1 MMERLRAG
9 ANNLVIKIIL
19 GLIILSFL
27 FAGVG
32 SYLTGGSAPFAAKV
46 GSVEISQQQFEQ
58 SFQNERQQ
66 MQAQAGDMF
75 TALMADPNYLAQFR
89 SSVLERMINQN
100 LLDQYAQKL
109 GLRASDELVKET
121 IRAMPAFS
129 SNGEFNNDQ
138 YLALLNQNGL
148 TPETFAQYVRS
159 DLVRAQ
165 LLDSL
170 QESEFVLEHELKNI
184 YQLEEQSRTIRTLT
198 LPLADF
204 ASKVTLTEQQKE
216 EYYQQNSNQFMRPE
230 QYKIAYVELSGETL
244 ADKIAVSDDEVKEY
258 YQSNQATY
266 TSAPQRKISHIL
278 TQGDDAKEKAQAILQ
293 QLKDGADFATLAQ
306 EKSQDAFSAK
316 RGGELD
322 WFEKGVVDPAV
333 EKSAFAL
340 ENKGDIS
347 DVVQSD
353 FGYHIIKLD
362 DFKLAQVTPFEQV
375 KEEIL
380 AALKMQKAADA
391 FYGQSTLLAEK
402 AFELPDSLDEAA
414 QAVNATVQKT
424 DFIEL
429 SKASGI
435 LASPSVRQALSLKE
449 VRDGLNSELIE
460 IAPEHVAVV
469 RIEAHRPAEVLPF
482 AQVEGKVTMLLQQKL
497 AAEQMQT
504 LAAAMIK
511 ELEQSESQAQQQSG
525 YQFAPA
531 QDVKRYDADPAA
543 FAFTLK
549 APQQGHAYGFT
560 RARNGD
566 VVVIALDKVTP
577 ADVSNVDLKQL
588 LAERV
593 QRMLSSNE
601 IEALLSDLK
610 NEFDVVYSPTL
621 FSSQG

>member
-89 SSVLERMINQN
+89 ANVLERMINQN

-109 GLRASDELVKET
+109 GLRASDEQVKDT

-138 YLALLNQNGL
+138 YLALLSRNGL
-148 TPETFAQYVRS
+148 TPEGFAQYVRS

-165 LLDSL
+165 LLNSL
-170 QESEFVLEHELKNI
+170 QDSEFVLAHELKNI
-184 YQLEEQSRTIRTLT
+184 YQLEEQTRTIRTLT

-216 EYYQQNSNQFMRPE
+216 QYYQQNSNQFMRPE
-230 QYKIAYVELSGETL
+230 QYKIAYVELSGEML
-244 ADKIAVSDDEVKEY
+244 AKNIAVSNDEVKEY
-258 YQSNQATY
+258 YQTNKANY
-266 TSAPQRKISHIL
+266 TSTPQRKIRHIL
-278 TQGDDAKEKAQAILQ
+278 IQGADGKAQAQAILQ
-293 QLKDGADFATLAQ
+293 QLKEGADFATLAQ
-306 EKSQDAFSAK
+306 EKSQDTFSAK

-333 EKSAFAL
+333 EQSAFAL
-340 ENKGDIS
+340 ENKGDLS
-347 DVVQSD
+347 DVVQSE

-362 DFKLAQVTPFEQV
+362 DFKLAEVAPFEQV
-375 KEEIL
+375 KDEIL

-402 AFELPDSLDEAA
+402 SFELPDSLDEAA

-429 SKASGI
+429 SKATGI
-435 LASPSVRQALSLKE
+435 LANPSVRQALELKE
-449 VRDGLNSELIE
+449 VRNGLNSELIE

-482 AQVEGKVTMLLQQKL
+482 AEVADKVALQLQQTQ

-511 ELEQSESQAQQQSG
+511 ELEQGESKMQQQSG
-525 YQFAPA
+525 YEFAAA

-549 APQQGHAYGFT
+549 AKPQGHAYGFT
-560 RARNGD
+560 RTRSGD
-566 VVVIALDKVTP
+566 VVVLALDKVKA
-577 ADVSNVDLKQL
+577 ADPSNVDLKQL

-593 QRMLSSNE
+593 QRMLSSRE

-610 NEFDVVYSPTL
+610 NEFDVVYSPRL
-621 FSSQG
+621 FASQN